1 MVLLGRDEIEIFLKD
16 NDILPSVLS
25 AEEKVNKVFNKVSN
39 ERRAFRER
47 CEKRLRELGMQHFGI
62 KTSRM

>member
-25 AEEKVNKVFNKVSN
+25 MESKVTRVLRKVSN

-47 CEKRLRELGMQHFGI
+47 CEKRLQKMGMQHFGI
-62 KTSRM
+62 KIAKL